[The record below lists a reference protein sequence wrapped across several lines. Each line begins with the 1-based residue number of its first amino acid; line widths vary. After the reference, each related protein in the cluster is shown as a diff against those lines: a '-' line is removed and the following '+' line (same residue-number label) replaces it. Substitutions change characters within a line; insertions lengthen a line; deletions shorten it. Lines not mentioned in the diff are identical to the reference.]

1 MPRDGS
7 PAPPSGPAQNK
18 MQSSKKSVR
27 NRCPATVVPS
37 EASYMDLSLH
47 THTLAEADRDP
58 LPPMAGP
65 ALKLV
70 GGSDAHCAPTSQR
83 HDGTD
88 QKAASRLRARIGETV
103 AALRSFPRPLVT
115 EIKTPATE
123 DLFIGVR

>member
-47 THTLAEADRDP
+47 THTLPEADRDP

-65 ALKLV
+65 ALRSAERRV
-70 GGSDAHCAPTSQR
+70 GQGCVRTGRNRGSPCKKKKKKTHTSRNQ
-83 HDGTD
+83 
-88 QKAASRLRARIGETV
+88 QVNNE
-103 AALRSFPRPLVT
+103 
-115 EIKTPATE
+115 
-123 DLFIGVR
+123 